1 MEIIIQNDCLSHRE
15 FSVLGLDEAV
25 AEGCDKQALLFN
37 GFIFG
42 VCLRGEASV
51 RINGT
56 VFDVASGKVLTVL
69 PKHLFSAVSY
79 LISGK
84 WQYENRKQRDC

>member
-1 MEIIIQNDCLSHRE
+1 MEIIIQNDSLSHRE
-15 FSVLGLDEAV
+15 CSVLGLNEIF
-25 AEGCDKQALLFN
+25 AEDCERQALLFD

-56 VFDVASGKVLTVL
+56 VFDVVPGKVFAKAFVL
-69 PKHLFSAVSY
+69 SRVIFSRYRRKTDFCSY
-79 LISGK
+79 
-84 WQYENRKQRDC
+84 